1 SGIRLPVRIHEP
13 ALVQIAAPKREADH
27 REQARMPLATPYRP
41 RNETNIATP
50 MVAATAPSIP
60 PPLLAPCR
68 RKRRD
73 TYERSHERRDEE
85 GERRHGRSVA
95 TRGIEVGASRTAAG
109 ATLLPAPPVR
119 AGAAWPA
126 APPGAPRG
134 WGRPAARSSGSG
146 RRAALRQGHP
156 PRPAALPGSCH
167 AYQASLLWMH
177 VGANPA
183 PGVPAIRPDSSS
195 RGHGQRRRSP

>member
-1 SGIRLPVRIHEP
+1 GLVPAIGWNAPGPDDIRAGPSIHAPAATFPMVGGTRCGNAAPRSGIRLPVRIHEP

-41 RNETNIATP
+41 WNETNIATP

-109 ATLLPAPPVR
+109 A
-119 AGAAWPA
+119 
-126 APPGAPRG
+126 
-134 WGRPAARSSGSG
+134 
-146 RRAALRQGHP
+146 
-156 PRPAALPGSCH
+156 
-167 AYQASLLWMH
+167 
-177 VGANPA
+177 
-183 PGVPAIRPDSSS
+183 
-195 RGHGQRRRSP
+195 